1 LLEEDRLKGS
11 LIAAASD
18 STLYIGQR
26 Q

>member
-11 LIAAASD
+11 LITAASD
-18 STLYIGQR
+18 STLYIEQR